1 MQILRLVLTLFMAVV
16 ILWVPSQTLTA
27 LERTLSEDEVKFT
40 FFHLTDGESLLIT
53 TGRDKKILI
62 NTGSK
67 ESEEDL
73 VSQLDE
79 LEVQQIDYLILTNKR
94 ETSCGN
100 TDVIIDK
107 YNVTNVVSSTNQP
120 CVNIQTSNIQTE
132 KWEKGQTYE
141 PSPGLIFK
149 VLKVNQQAEN
159 MSFYITFGKNSMVF
173 MSEGNEAIE
182 DIIKELPI
190 QTEIIKIPDYAE
202 KNFPSGELLD
212 QLDPHI
218 AIIYDLKDKKL
229 HAGLIERMT
238 ELWIDVYHLKRV
250 GTVQI
255 IFTPSDYEF
264 VRE

>member
-1 MQILRLVLTLFMAVV
+1 MNKWKKIV
-16 ILWVPSQTLTA
+16 IVCLAIGIAGLSAFPTEA

-53 TGRDKKILI
+53 TGRDKRILI

-67 ESEEDL
+67 DSEEDL
-73 VSQLDE
+73 VGQLEE
-79 LEVQQIDYLILTNKR
+79 LEVQQIDYLVLTNKN
-94 ETSCGN
+94 ETACGN
-100 TDVIIDK
+100 ADVIIDK
-107 YNVTNVVSSTNQP
+107 YHVKKIASSSHQP
-120 CVNIQTSNIQTE
+120 CVNIKTE
-132 KWEKGQTYE
+132 DISTVKWKHGETYE
-141 PSPGLIFK
+141 PSTGLRFK
-149 VLKVNQQAEN
+149 VLKVSPNSQN
-159 MSFYITFGKNSMVF
+159 MSLYITFGKNSMVF
-173 MSEGNEAIE
+173 MSEANQAIE
-182 DIIKELPI
+182 DILKDLPI

-202 KNFPSGELLD
+202 KNFPTGELLD

-229 HAGLIERMT
+229 HAGLVERLT

-264 VRE
+264 VR